1 MHNLIVFNFFS
12 AGELEIKSAKASDS
26 GLWQCVNN
34 TLPPPAET
42 KILDQARI
50 FVIPRFASGP
60 FLFQLEDGVILSNS
74 SVITAKEGYPLALIC
89 VSREMDRLDFSL
101 NDHEIRGHKVLTYLV
116 GPDEQT
122 SVAYKVWN
130 KTAEKIMKNAT
141 CGTTVV
147 KINVHYPPSF
157 TLKREPQFGIPIIEG
172 MTVMLGNNNSAFP
185 NS

>member
-1 MHNLIVFNFFS
+1 MIVFVFFS
-12 AGELEIKSAKASDS
+12 GELEIKSAKASDS

-34 TLPPPAET
+34 TLPSAGADA

-60 FLFQLEDGVILSNS
+60 FLFQLEDGTILSNS

-89 VSREMDRLDFSL
+89 VSRQMDRLDFSL

-116 GPDEQT
+116 GPDKQT

-172 MTVMLGNNNSAFP
+172 MTVMLGRYMSLQNTGT
-185 NS
+185 